1 MTEWAKF
8 VSGVM
13 FLDFF
18 GPRSAVP
25 FFAPVRRQ
33 RGAGPRDAPQV
44 PRAALQVPRPPN
56 PRDASHIGR
65 WLQRTTRS
73 WARSRRQS
81 GS

>member
-33 RGAGPRDAPQV
+33 RGAG
-44 PRAALQVPRPPN
+44 RALLYRCRAHQ
-56 PRDASHIGR
+56 
-65 WLQRTTRS
+65 TRET
-73 WARSRRQS
+73 RLT
-81 GS
+81 